1 MTRYQYDAL
10 NRLTT
15 HTDPDDR
22 VTRFEYDPLGRL
34 TSLKRP
40 NNTETVQNYDL
51 AGNLSSIKHQGPEG
65 LIASFDYTYDQMGN
79 RTAQVEEDGATTAY
93 QYDPLYRLTK
103 VTYPIDKIKKIRDTY
118 LTPPNSVNPPPADG
132 VNKDKSNA
140 DKGNKDNAQNPGNGK
155 GKGNAKTQN
164 SEGLSITIASNGN
177 GNGGGGGGNGGGG
190 GDNGGG
196 NGSGGSKDDR
206 RGIGNGKG
214 QGRDRGKHKGW
225 YKDQFGNPIEK
236 PGTNPFGFELPAYL
250 IEPQAEVTYEYDEV
264 GNRTKMTNDQGVTEY
279 RYNEAE
285 QLVAAGDTEY
295 EYDAGVT

>member
-1 MTRYQYDAL
+1 MTDPEGRVTRYQYDAL

-132 VNKDKSNA
+132 VNKDKSNRVMPISRTGLRLTINMTA
-140 DKGNKDNAQNPGNGK
+140 SAARHHGARSTGHRKAKITNCGMKPPTTSSTEPVCLRNMKEKGVP
-155 GKGNAKTQN
+155 
-164 SEGLSITIASNGN
+164 
-177 GNGGGGGGNGGGG
+177 
-190 GDNGGG
+190 
-196 NGSGGSKDDR
+196 
-206 RGIGNGKG
+206 
-214 QGRDRGKHKGW
+214 
-225 YKDQFGNPIEK
+225 
-236 PGTNPFGFELPAYL
+236 
-250 IEPQAEVTYEYDEV
+250 
-264 GNRTKMTNDQGVTEY
+264 
-279 RYNEAE
+279 
-285 QLVAAGDTEY
+285 
-295 EYDAGVT
+295 